1 MPLSRSLGR
10 NRKRYMGGEK
20 LYMYLAAERTTA
32 EDNAIVLVAAVVRVF
47 VVVLVVLLVAMVMVV
62 MVVVAIEWQCYGLY
76 S

>member
-1 MPLSRSLGR
+1 
-10 NRKRYMGGEK
+10 MGETEKGIWEGKK